1 MRPDRVVATLLAA
14 LAVGLVSLLVF
25 GPVEGAE
32 ATEDAPTGEAAPA
45 ATVPASTASATTAS
59 STTAPEPQET
69 ADTEQ
74 EPTPTEAKPP
84 PFLPGD
90 GTFSARV
97 AISLPDESQIDWK
110 SHELER
116 PVPKLRVETRAT
128 ALQGATGDVHG
139 IECGV
144 GRRVLYTFL
153 IDPWNGEYVVQKT
166 DPISLTTIELERG
179 GTAALHTPPR
189 PNVLSLT
196 CDARAQ
202 STSLTL
208 RANGKPVTALTRGSG
223 GRIDRIRLTA
233 WSPQG
238 GQQVVFDGVVVKTG
252 KS

>member
-32 ATEDAPTGEAAPA
+32 AMEDAPTGEAAPA

-69 ADTEQ
+69 TETEQ
-74 EPTPTEAKPP
+74 RPTSTEAEPP

-90 GTFSARV
+90 GTFSAPV
-97 AISLPDESQIDWK
+97 TMSLLAHSEIDWEP
-110 SHELER
+110 HELER

-128 ALQGATGDVHG
+128 ALRGARGDVHG
-139 IECGV
+139 VECGL
-144 GRRVLYTFL
+144 GPRVLYTFL
-153 IDPWNGEYVVQKT
+153 IDPWNGEYVVEKN
-166 DPISLTTIELERG
+166 DPISLTAIDLENG
-179 GTAALHTPPR
+179 WTDALHTPPR

-196 CDARAQ
+196 CDARAE

-233 WSPQG
+233 WSPEG
-238 GQQVVFDGVVVKTG
+238 GQKVVFDGVVVETG
-252 KS
+252 RS

>member
-1 MRPDRVVATLLAA
+1 MRPDRVVAALLAA
-14 LAVGLVSLLVF
+14 LVVGLVSLLVF

-32 ATEDAPTGEAAPA
+32 AREDAPTREAAPA
-45 ATVPASTASATTAS
+45 ATVPATTVPATTVS

-69 ADTEQ
+69 AETEQ
-74 EPTPTEAKPP
+74 GPTSTEAEPP

-90 GTFSARV
+90 GTFSAPVTMR
-97 AISLPDESQIDWK
+97 LYYESEIDWK

-128 ALQGATGDVHG
+128 ALRGGRGDVHG

-144 GRRVLYTFL
+144 GRRVMYTFL
-153 IDPWNGEYVVQKT
+153 IDPWSGEYMVQKT
-166 DPISLTTIELERG
+166 DPISLSTIDLERG

-196 CDARAQ
+196 CEAGAK

-208 RANGKPVTALTRGSG
+208 RANGKPVTALTRRTG
-223 GRIDRIRLTA
+223 GRIDLIRLTA
-233 WSPQG
+233 WSPEG
-238 GQQVVFDGVVVKTG
+238 GQKVVFDGVVVKTG
-252 KS
+252 GS

>member
-1 MRPDRVVATLLAA
+1 MRPDRVVAALLAA

-32 ATEDAPTGEAAPA
+32 ATEDAPTTEAAPA
-45 ATVPASTASATTAS
+45 ATVPATTAPATTAS

-69 ADTEQ
+69 AETERG
-74 EPTPTEAKPP
+74 PTSTEAEPP

-90 GTFSARV
+90 GTFAARV
-97 AISLPDESQIDWK
+97 TMSLDYESEIDWK
-110 SHELER
+110 SHKLER

-128 ALQGATGDVHG
+128 AVRGVAGDVHG
-139 IECGV
+139 IECGL
-144 GRRVLYTFL
+144 GRRVMYTFL
-153 IDPWNGEYVVQKT
+153 IDPWNGEYMLQKS
-166 DPISLTTIELERG
+166 DPTSLTTIDLERG

-196 CDARAQ
+196 CEARAQ

-208 RANGKPVTALTRGSG
+208 RANGKPVTALTRGTG
-223 GRIDRIRLTA
+223 GRIDRIGLTA

-238 GQQVVFDGVVVKTG
+238 GQKVVFDGVVVKTG
-252 KS
+252 RS